1 MKVLYV
7 GSGAVN
13 LCLAGWM
20 HSATSRTSFLVRSP
34 ENELIRLKAFQCLL
48 PGEKN
53 YRVYTCSAF
62 SSLDGA
68 EKPDLVVV
76 GVKSYSLEEV
86 LSKIENAFGNHIPV
100 MSVLNGVN
108 HIKQVSDKFPNAL
121 FATLAFNA
129 YKTSQIATVAVG
141 EALTLSSINPKSQ
154 ILDEV
159 FRILKREISVSRV
172 IKPSDAAHCKLVFNL
187 GNALLTIVE
196 FHNNRSR
203 DVVELQKIMA
213 SILWEGVQVLRKSG
227 VKEARME
234 GVPPWIIL
242 WLSKVLPSMLV
253 VPIFEKKMQA
263 STINSMAQ
271 DLKNGSSKTE
281 LEDLN
286 GYFLQMAD
294 KAEMAV
300 PYNRALYHIFKEWLA
315 NANQPVRPSELL
327 SRINSFSSL

>member
-129 YKTSQIATVAVG
+129 YKTSQIATVA
-141 EALTLSSINPKSQ
+141 
-154 ILDEV
+154 
-159 FRILKREISVSRV
+159 
-172 IKPSDAAHCKLVFNL
+172 
-187 GNALLTIVE
+187 
-196 FHNNRSR
+196 
-203 DVVELQKIMA
+203 
-213 SILWEGVQVLRKSG
+213 
-227 VKEARME
+227 
-234 GVPPWIIL
+234 
-242 WLSKVLPSMLV
+242 
-253 VPIFEKKMQA
+253 
-263 STINSMAQ
+263 
-271 DLKNGSSKTE
+271 
-281 LEDLN
+281 
-286 GYFLQMAD
+286 
-294 KAEMAV
+294 
-300 PYNRALYHIFKEWLA
+300 
-315 NANQPVRPSELL
+315 
-327 SRINSFSSL
+327 